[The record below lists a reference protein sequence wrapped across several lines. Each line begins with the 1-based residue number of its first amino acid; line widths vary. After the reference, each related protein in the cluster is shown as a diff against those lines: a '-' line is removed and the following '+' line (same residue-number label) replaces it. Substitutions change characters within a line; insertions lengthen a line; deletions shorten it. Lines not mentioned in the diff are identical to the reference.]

1 MVGLYANHCI
11 ATIIYPNWDIMP
23 LSEVSA
29 LNDTNTKV
37 LIIPPKLLS
46 LQSIFK
52 FSDCKT

>member
-37 LIIPPKLLS
+37 MIIPPKLLS
-46 LQSIFK
+46 LKSIFK